1 MTTSQHPGHDDPER
15 PAVATANTITPRR
28 YSRYLISI
36 PVGVLLSGLAWLLL
50 VLGQVGAPVE
60 SSRWS
65 GELVELKR
73 AAAAA
78 HSGPKLVVMAGSS
91 AMFNIRT
98 KRITEATGVP
108 AVNFGTMVPLQLE
121 YMLWNLK
128 RSLTPGD
135 VVYLPLE
142 YELFICDGIP
152 TRNLLDHVF
161 ARDPAYL
168 NSLDLRRRGYHLVSL
183 SWNRLFRGYR
193 ALVTPPPPPSTS
205 APRLRLPGLDPQRAR
220 RRDHQCRS
228 APWRNVFRRSALG
241 ADA

>member
-142 YELFICDGIP
+142 YELFIYDGIP

-193 ALVTPPPPPSTS
+193 ALVTPPSTS